1 MNLDALMTREARKY
15 LYGVAMASMAL
26 LVALDAIPG
35 SQAPLWLGVVAA
47 VLGVASPATALA
59 NLTPKPDD
67 VATQVEL
74 EIEGE

>member
-1 MNLDALMTREARKY
+1 MNLDALMTRDVRKY

-59 NLTPKPDD
+59 NLTPKDSD
-67 VATQVEL
+67 VANQAEL